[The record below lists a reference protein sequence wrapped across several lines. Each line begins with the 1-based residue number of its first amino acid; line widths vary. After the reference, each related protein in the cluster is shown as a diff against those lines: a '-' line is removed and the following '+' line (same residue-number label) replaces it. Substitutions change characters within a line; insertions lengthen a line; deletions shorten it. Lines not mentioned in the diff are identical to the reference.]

1 MEINYGSVIKQI
13 REERGFTLKEAAVL
27 LLVPTTSVNLK
38 KASQPSR
45 LTPTSKS

>member
-1 MEINYGSVIKQI
+1 MEINFGSVIKQI
-13 REERGFTLKEAAVL
+13 REERGFTLKEAAG
-27 LLVPTTSVNLK
+27 TAISLK